1 MGLPKIDMPLF
12 EIEVPST
19 KKKVKYRPFTVK
31 EEKILLIAQEANDI
45 DHIITAMKQIIT
57 NCLNMVYIIL

>member
-45 DHIITAMKQIIT
+45 DHIITAIKQIIT
-57 NCLNMVYIIL
+57 NCFIR